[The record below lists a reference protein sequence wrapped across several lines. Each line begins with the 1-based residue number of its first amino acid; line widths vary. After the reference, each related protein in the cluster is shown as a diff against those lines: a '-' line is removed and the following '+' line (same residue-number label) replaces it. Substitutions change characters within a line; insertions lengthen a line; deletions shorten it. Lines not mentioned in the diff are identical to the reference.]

1 MQKMNGEAATT
12 PTSPLDSSAGHGAEA
27 TTGAGNVGIERET
40 AEECSATL
48 VLHVT
53 HNKVIATATLNMG
66 STKTAQRVLERRKG
80 NRSGWVLTKGSEEF
94 DQDRAWISAELA
106 ELADRLPFPFELANM
121 LPGRRASTGSVAQAA
136 QEVAN
141 G

>member
-12 PTSPLDSSAGHGAEA
+12 PTSPLDSSTGHGAEA
-27 TTGAGNVGIERET
+27 TTGAGNVGFEGGMP
-40 AEECSATL
+40 EECSATL

-53 HNKVIATATLNMG
+53 HNRVIATATLNMG
-66 STKTAQRVLERRKG
+66 GTKIAQRVLERRKG

-94 DQDRAWISAELA
+94 DQDRDWISAELA

-121 LPGRRASTGSVAQAA
+121 LPGRRASTASVAQAA

>member
-12 PTSPLDSSAGHGAEA
+12 PAIPLESSTGHGAEA
-27 TTGAGNVGIERET
+27 TTGVGIVGIDRGDG
-40 AEECSATL
+40 EECSATL

-53 HNKVIATATLNMG
+53 HNKVIVTATLNMG
-66 STKTAQRVLERRKG
+66 TIKVAQRVLERRKG
-80 NRSGWVLTKGSEEF
+80 NRSGWVVTTGSEEF
-94 DQDRAWISAELA
+94 AQDAGWISAELA
-106 ELADRLPFPFELANM
+106 NLADRLPFPFEVANM
-121 LPGRRASTGSVAQAA
+121 MPGRKATQAAVAQAA

>member
-12 PTSPLDSSAGHGAEA
+12 HTSPLDSSTGHVAEA
-27 TTGAGNVGIERET
+27 TTGVGNVGIDRGDGED
-40 AEECSATL
+40 CCATV

-66 STKTAQRVLERRKG
+66 GVKVAQRVLERRKG
-80 NRSGWVLTKGSEEF
+80 NRSGWVLTKGSAEF
-94 DQDRAWISAELA
+94 AEDRDWISAELA
-106 ELADRLPFPFELANM
+106 NLADRLPFPFELANM
-121 LPGRRASTGSVAQAA
+121 LPGRRAQTEAVAQAA
-136 QEVAN
+136 LEVAN